1 MDKKPITIIIDN
13 YCGQKITFTM
23 SADAEIESMFWFDDS
38 SKRVTDIRIK
48 AHDEE
53 ILINKEDLSTPD

>member
-23 SADAEIESMFWFDDS
+23 SADAEIESMFNLDLDS
-38 SKRVTDIRIK
+38 SHITDIKIHATDK
-48 AHDEE
+48 D
-53 ILINKEDLSTPD
+53 ILINKEDI